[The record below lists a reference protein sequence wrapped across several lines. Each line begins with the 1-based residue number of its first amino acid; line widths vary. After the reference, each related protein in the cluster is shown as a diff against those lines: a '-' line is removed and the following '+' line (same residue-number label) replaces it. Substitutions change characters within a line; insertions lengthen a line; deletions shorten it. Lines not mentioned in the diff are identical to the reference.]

1 MDHTQAV
8 AALASHEHPLIDIDG
23 TVFVQFALFVIL
35 YFVANKMLF
44 QPYLKLREK
53 RRAGI
58 EGARA
63 EAEAMTGQ
71 AESKLAD
78 YEKQLSI
85 ARAKGNEES
94 RKLRTE
100 ASEHE
105 RQVTEKARTETQKAI
120 DEATAK
126 MRTEVEGARKEL
138 LPQANV
144 LAQKMASKLLGRE
157 VA

>member
-23 TVFVQFALFVIL
+23 TVFVQFGLFVIL

-63 EAEAMTGQ
+63 EAESMSGQ
-71 AESKLAD
+71 ADSKLAE
-78 YEKQLSI
+78 YEKQLAV
-85 ARAKGNEES
+85 ARAKGTDEA
-94 RKLRTE
+94 RKLRSE
-100 ASEHE
+100 AAAHE
-105 RQVTEKARTETQKAI
+105 REVTEKARTETQKAI
-120 DEATAK
+120 DEATSK
-126 MRTEVEGARKEL
+126 MRSEVESARKEL
-138 LPQANV
+138 LPQANT

>member
-8 AALASHEHPLIDIDG
+8 AALAHEHPLIDIDG

-35 YFVANKMLF
+35 YVVANKMLF

-71 AESKLAD
+71 AESKLAE
-78 YEKQLSI
+78 YEKQLAV
-85 ARAKGNEES
+85 ARAKGTDEA
-94 RKLRTE
+94 RKLRSD
-100 ASEHE
+100 AAAHE
-105 RQVTEKARTETQKAI
+105 RRVTEEARAATQKAI
-120 DEATAK
+120 DEATTK
-126 MRTEVEGARKEL
+126 MRSEVEGARKEL
-138 LPQANV
+138 MPQADV